1 MKNWIILKN
10 LKSSAWQKQ
19 TENSTK
25 KKNLKTERQNP
36 KQIQK
41 TNDQKDKGQTGKIY
55 LQLVL
60 QRGNLPNI

>member
-1 MKNWIILKN
+1 MAKTNRKFN
-10 LKSSAWQKQ
+10 Q
-19 TENSTK
+19 K

-60 QRGNLPNI
+60 QRDNLPNT